1 MPYVEASVR
10 SKQLVA
16 AAEAVLIRDGVGR
29 LTMRAVAAEAGVL
42 LGTVTYVFPSKEM
55 LLRAVIEDVAAGI
68 AEILKSSADTGRG
81 LEHAIRDGV
90 QRFWTTLVEDQE
102 GLQIIQYE
110 LTIYALRTPGLESM
124 ARWQY
129 DRYARIV
136 AAWCQE
142 AASNAGETCAV
153 PFDTLARVLVASSGR
168 PHPAVRLRPG
178 CDPLARGPAGR
189 HRDGRQPGQPRPRP
203 PGAGSAAG
211 PASHPRVGQPYRF

>member
-16 AAEAVLIRDGVGR
+16 AAQRILIRDGVGR

-55 LLRAVIEDVAAGI
+55 LLRAVIEDVVAGI
-68 AEILKSSADTGRG
+68 AEVLKSSADTGRG
-81 LEHAIRDGV
+81 LEHAIREGV
-90 QRFWTTLVEDQE
+90 QRFWATLVEDQE
-102 GLQIIQYE
+102 GLQIIQYD
-110 LTIYALRTPGLESM
+110 LVIYALRTPGLESM

-142 AASNAGETCAV
+142 AASNAGEVCAV
-153 PFDTLARVLVASSGR
+153 PFDTLARVLVA
-168 PHPAVRLRPG
+168 AVDGVILQYV
-178 CDPLARGPAGR
+178 CDPDVTRSREDLQAVIEMVVGLANPAPAAGR
-189 HRDGRQPGQPRPRP
+189 KLGGR
-203 PGAGSAAG
+203 AG
-211 PASHPRVGQPYRF
+211 

>member
-10 SKQLVA
+10 SKQLVSA
-16 AAEAVLIRDGVGR
+16 AQAVLTRDGVGR
-29 LTMRAVAAEAGVL
+29 LTMRAVAKEAGVL

-55 LLRAVIEDVAAGI
+55 LLRAVIEDVVAGI
-68 AEILKSSADTGRG
+68 AEVLKSSLATATGRG
-81 LEHAIRDGV
+81 LEHAIREGV
-90 QRFWTTLVEDQE
+90 QRFWATLVEDQE

-110 LTIYALRTPGLESM
+110 LVVYALRTPGLESM

-153 PFDTLARVLVASSGR
+153 PFDTLARVLVA
-168 PHPAVRLRPG
+168 AVDGLILQYV
-178 CDPLARGPAGR
+178 CDPDVTRSREDLQAVIEMLVSLAAPAAGR
-189 HRDGRQPGQPRPRP
+189 RLGGR
-203 PGAGSAAG
+203 
-211 PASHPRVGQPYRF
+211 AS

>member
-16 AAEAVLIRDGVGR
+16 AAQRILIRDGVGR
-29 LTMRAVAAEAGVL
+29 LTMRAVAAEADVL

-55 LLRAVIEDVAAGI
+55 LLRAVIEDVVAGI
-68 AEILKSSADTGRG
+68 AEVLKSSADTGRG
-81 LEHAIRDGV
+81 LEHAIREGV

-102 GLQIIQYE
+102 GLQIIQYD
-110 LTIYALRTPGLESM
+110 LVIYALRTHGLESM

-142 AASNAGETCAV
+142 AASHAGEVCAV
-153 PFDTLARVLVASSGR
+153 PFDTLARVLVAAVDGVILQYVCDPDVTRSREDLQAVIEMVVGLASAAPAAGRKLSGR
-168 PHPAVRLRPG
+168 
-178 CDPLARGPAGR
+178 AG
-189 HRDGRQPGQPRPRP
+189 
-203 PGAGSAAG
+203 
-211 PASHPRVGQPYRF
+211 

>member
-10 SKQLVA
+10 SRQLVEA
-16 AAEAVLIRDGVGR
+16 ARRVLIRDGVGR

-55 LLRAVIEDVAAGI
+55 LLRAVIEDVTAEI
-68 AEILKSSADTGRG
+68 AEVLKSSVDTGRG
-81 LEHAIRDGV
+81 LEHAIRHGLD
-90 QRFWTTLVEDQE
+90 QFWATLVEEQE

-110 LTIYALRTPGLESM
+110 LVVYALRTRGLESM

-153 PFDTLARVLVASSGR
+153 PFDTLARVLVA
-168 PHPAVRLRPG
+168 AVDGLILQYV
-178 CDPLARGPAGR
+178 CDPDVTRSREDLQAVIEMLVSLAAPAAGR
-189 HRDGRQPGQPRPRP
+189 RLGGR
-203 PGAGSAAG
+203 
-211 PASHPRVGQPYRF
+211 AS

>member
-10 SKQLVA
+10 GKQLVA
-16 AAEAVLIRDGVGR
+16 AAQRVLIRDGVGR

-55 LLRAVIEDVAAGI
+55 LLRAVIEDVVAGI
-68 AEILKSSADTGRG
+68 AEVLKSSADTGRG
-81 LEHAIRDGV
+81 LEHAIREGV

-102 GLQIIQYE
+102 GLQIIQYD
-110 LTIYALRTPGLESM
+110 LVIYALRTPGLEGM

-142 AASNAGETCAV
+142 AASNAGEVCAV
-153 PFDTLARVLVASSGR
+153 PFDTLARVLVAAVDGVILQYVCDPDVTRSREDLQAVIEMVVGLASPAPAARRKLSGR
-168 PHPAVRLRPG
+168 
-178 CDPLARGPAGR
+178 AG
-189 HRDGRQPGQPRPRP
+189 
-203 PGAGSAAG
+203 
-211 PASHPRVGQPYRF
+211 

>member
-16 AAEAVLIRDGVGR
+16 AAQAVLIRDGVGR
-29 LTMRAVAAEAGVL
+29 LTMRAVAKEAGVL

-68 AEILKSSADTGRG
+68 AEVLKSSADTGQG

-90 QRFWTTLVEDQE
+90 QRFWTTLVEEQE

-110 LTIYALRTPGLESM
+110 LVIYALRTPGLESM

-153 PFDTLARVLVASSGR
+153 PFDTLARVLVA
-168 PHPAVRLRPG
+168 AVDGVILQYVCDPDMTRLRLDVKAITEMAVG
-178 CDPLARGPAGR
+178 LASPAPAAGR
-189 HRDGRQPGQPRPRP
+189 TLGGR
-203 PGAGSAAG
+203 
-211 PASHPRVGQPYRF
+211 AS

>member
-10 SKQLVA
+10 SKQLVSA
-16 AAEAVLIRDGVGR
+16 AQAVLTRDGVGS
-29 LTMRAVAAEAGVL
+29 LTMRAVAKEAGVL

-55 LLRAVIEDVAAGI
+55 LLRAVIEDVVAGI
-68 AEILKSSADTGRG
+68 AEVLKSSLATATGRG
-81 LEHAIRDGV
+81 LEHAIREGV
-90 QRFWTTLVEDQE
+90 QRFWATLVEDQE

-110 LTIYALRTPGLESM
+110 LTIYALRTAGLESM

-153 PFDTLARVLVASSGR
+153 PFDTLARVLVA
-168 PHPAVRLRPG
+168 AVDGLILQYV
-178 CDPLARGPAGR
+178 CDPDVTRSREDLQAVIEMLVSLAAPAAGR
-189 HRDGRQPGQPRPRP
+189 RLGGR
-203 PGAGSAAG
+203 
-211 PASHPRVGQPYRF
+211 AS

>member
-10 SKQLVA
+10 SRQLVA
-16 AAEAVLIRDGVGR
+16 AARRVLIRDGVGR

-55 LLRAVIEDVAAGI
+55 LLRAVIEDVTAEI
-68 AEILKSSADTGRG
+68 AEVLRSSADTGRG
-81 LEHAIRDGV
+81 LEHAIRQGLE
-90 QRFWTTLVEDQE
+90 QFWAMLVEGQE

-110 LTIYALRTPGLESM
+110 LTIYALRTAGLESL

-129 DRYARIV
+129 ERYARIV

-153 PFDTLARVLVASSGR
+153 PFDTLARVLVAGMDGLILQF
-168 PHPAVRLRPG
+168 V
-178 CDPLARGPAGR
+178 CDPDVTRAREDLQAVTEMVISLASPAPAAGR
-189 HRDGRQPGQPRPRP
+189 RLGGR
-203 PGAGSAAG
+203 AG
-211 PASHPRVGQPYRF
+211 

>member
-10 SKQLVA
+10 RKQLVA
-16 AAEAVLIRDGVGR
+16 AAQAVLIRDGVGR

-42 LGTVTYVFPSKEM
+42 LGTVTYIFPSKEM

-68 AEILKSSADTGRG
+68 AEVLKSSADTGRG

-90 QRFWTTLVEDQE
+90 ERFWTALVEDQE

-110 LTIYALRTPGLESM
+110 LVIYALRTPGLESM

-142 AASNAGETCAV
+142 AASNAGEVCAV
-153 PFDTLARVLVASSGR
+153 PFDTLARVLVA
-168 PHPAVRLRPG
+168 AVDGVILQYV
-178 CDPLARGPAGR
+178 CDPNMTRSREDLQAIIDMVAGLASPAPAAGR
-189 HRDGRQPGQPRPRP
+189 RLGGR
-203 PGAGSAAG
+203 
-211 PASHPRVGQPYRF
+211 AS

>member
-16 AAEAVLIRDGVGR
+16 AAQRVLIRDGVGR

-42 LGTVTYVFPSKEM
+42 LGTVTYVFPSKER

-68 AEILKSSADTGRG
+68 AEVLKSSADTGRG

-90 QRFWTTLVEDQE
+90 QRFWATLVEDQE

-153 PFDTLARVLVASSGR
+153 PFDTLARVLVA
-168 PHPAVRLRPG
+168 AVDGVILQFV
-178 CDPLARGPAGR
+178 CDPDATRAREDLQAVIEMIVGLASPA
-189 HRDGRQPGQPRPRP
+189 
-203 PGAGSAAG
+203 AAG
-211 PASHPRVGQPYRF
+211 ERRLGGQAS

>member
-10 SKQLVA
+10 SRQLVEA
-16 AAEAVLIRDGVGR
+16 ARRVLIRDGVGR

-42 LGTVTYVFPSKEM
+42 LGTVTYVFRSKEL
-55 LLRAVIEDVAAGI
+55 LLRAVIEDVTAEI
-68 AEILKSSADTGRG
+68 AEVLKSSVDTGRG
-81 LEHAIRDGV
+81 LEHAIRHGLD
-90 QRFWTTLVEDQE
+90 RFWVTLVEEQE

-110 LTIYALRTPGLESM
+110 LVIYALRTPGLESL

-153 PFDTLARVLVASSGR
+153 PFDTLARVLVAGMDGLILQY
-168 PHPAVRLRPG
+168 V
-178 CDPLARGPAGR
+178 CDPDATRARGDLQAVTEMVISLASPAPAAGR
-189 HRDGRQPGQPRPRP
+189 RLGGR
-203 PGAGSAAG
+203 AG
-211 PASHPRVGQPYRF
+211 

>member
-10 SKQLVA
+10 SKQLVEA
-16 AAEAVLIRDGVGR
+16 AQAVLIRDGVAG
-29 LTMRAVAAEAGVL
+29 LTMRAVAKEAGVL

-55 LLRAVIEDVAAGI
+55 LLRAVIEDVIAGI
-68 AEILKSSADTGRG
+68 AEVLKSSLQSSADTGSG

-153 PFDTLARVLVASSGR
+153 PFDTLARVLVAAIDGLILQF
-168 PHPAVRLRPG
+168 V
-178 CDPLARGPAGR
+178 CDPDMTRSHEDLQAVIEMVVSLASPAPAAGR
-189 HRDGRQPGQPRPRP
+189 RLGGR
-203 PGAGSAAG
+203 
-211 PASHPRVGQPYRF
+211 AS

>member
-16 AAEAVLIRDGVGR
+16 AARRVLIRDGAGR

-42 LGTVTYVFPSKEM
+42 LGTVTYVFRSKEL
-55 LLRAVIEDVAAGI
+55 LLRAVIEDVTAEI
-68 AEILKSSADTGRG
+68 AEVLRSSVDTGRG
-81 LEHAIRDGV
+81 LEHAIRHGLEH
-90 QRFWTTLVEDQE
+90 FWSTLVEDQE

-110 LTIYALRTPGLESM
+110 LVIYALRTAGLESL

-153 PFDTLARVLVASSGR
+153 PFDTLARVLVAGMDGLILQF
-168 PHPAVRLRPG
+168 V
-178 CDPLARGPAGR
+178 CDPDVTRAREDLQAVTEMLISLASPAPAAGR
-189 HRDGRQPGQPRPRP
+189 RLGGR
-203 PGAGSAAG
+203 AG
-211 PASHPRVGQPYRF
+211 

>member
-16 AAEAVLIRDGVGR
+16 AAQAVLIRDGVGR
-29 LTMRAVAAEAGVL
+29 LTLRAVAKEAGVL

-55 LLRAVIEDVAAGI
+55 LLRAVIEDVVAGI
-68 AEILKSSADTGRG
+68 AEVLKSSLKSSADTGRG
-81 LEHAIRDGV
+81 LEHAIRDGA

-153 PFDTLARVLVASSGR
+153 PFDTLARVLVAAVDGLILQYVCDPDVTRAREDLRAIIDMAVSLASPAPAAGR
-168 PHPAVRLRPG
+168 RPG
-178 CDPLARGPAGR
+178 GR
-189 HRDGRQPGQPRPRP
+189 V
-203 PGAGSAAG
+203 S
-211 PASHPRVGQPYRF
+211 

>member
-10 SKQLVA
+10 SRQLVEA
-16 AAEAVLIRDGVGR
+16 ARRVLIRDGVGR

-42 LGTVTYVFPSKEM
+42 LGTVTYVFRSKEL
-55 LLRAVIEDVAAGI
+55 LLRAVIEDVTAEI
-68 AEILKSSADTGRG
+68 AEVLKSSVDTGRG
-81 LEHAIRDGV
+81 LEHAIRHGLD
-90 QRFWTTLVEDQE
+90 RFWVTLVEDQE

-110 LTIYALRTPGLESM
+110 LVVYALRTRGLESM

-153 PFDTLARVLVASSGR
+153 PFDTLARVLVA
-168 PHPAVRLRPG
+168 AVDGLILQYV
-178 CDPLARGPAGR
+178 CDPDVTRSREDLQAVIEMLVSLAAPAAGR
-189 HRDGRQPGQPRPRP
+189 RLGGR
-203 PGAGSAAG
+203 
-211 PASHPRVGQPYRF
+211 AS

>member
-16 AAEAVLIRDGVGR
+16 AAQAVLIRDGVGR
-29 LTMRAVAAEAGVL
+29 LTMRAVAKEAGVL

-55 LLRAVIEDVAAGI
+55 LLRAVIEDVVAGI
-68 AEILKSSADTGRG
+68 AEVLKSSADTGRG
-81 LEHAIRDGV
+81 LEHAIRGGV

-102 GLQIIQYE
+102 GLQVIQYE
-110 LTIYALRTPGLESM
+110 LVIYALRTPGLESM

-142 AASNAGETCAV
+142 AASNAGESCAV
-153 PFDTLARVLVASSGR
+153 PFDTLARVLVAAVDGVILQYVSDPDVTRAREDLQAVIQMVVSLAS
-168 PHPAVRLRPG
+168 PIPA
-178 CDPLARGPAGR
+178 AGR
-189 HRDGRQPGQPRPRP
+189 RLGGR
-203 PGAGSAAG
+203 AG
-211 PASHPRVGQPYRF
+211 

>member
-10 SKQLVA
+10 SRQLVEA
-16 AAEAVLIRDGVGR
+16 ARRVLIRDGVGR

-55 LLRAVIEDVAAGI
+55 LLRAVIEDVTTEI
-68 AEILKSSADTGRG
+68 AEVLKSSADTGRG
-81 LEHAIRDGV
+81 LEHAVREGV
-90 QRFWTTLVEDQE
+90 QRFWSTLVEDQE

-110 LTIYALRTPGLESM
+110 LTLYALRTAGLESL

-153 PFDTLARVLVASSGR
+153 PFDTLARVLVAGMDGLILQY
-168 PHPAVRLRPG
+168 V
-178 CDPLARGPAGR
+178 CDPDMTRARGDLQAVTEMVISLASPAPAAGR
-189 HRDGRQPGQPRPRP
+189 RLGGR
-203 PGAGSAAG
+203 AG
-211 PASHPRVGQPYRF
+211 

>member
-10 SKQLVA
+10 SRQLVEA
-16 AAEAVLIRDGVGR
+16 ARRVLIRDGVGR

-42 LGTVTYVFPSKEM
+42 LGTVTYVFKSKEM
-55 LLRAVIEDVAAGI
+55 LLRAVIEDVTAEI
-68 AEILKSSADTGRG
+68 AEVLKSSPDTGRG
-81 LEHAIRDGV
+81 LEHAIRQGLD
-90 QRFWTTLVEDQE
+90 RFWATLVEEQE

-110 LTIYALRTPGLESM
+110 LTIYALRTPGLESL

-153 PFDTLARVLVASSGR
+153 PFDTLARVLDAGMDGLILQYV
-168 PHPAVRLRPG
+168 
-178 CDPLARGPAGR
+178 CDPDKTRARVDLQAVTEMVISLASPAPAAGR
-189 HRDGRQPGQPRPRP
+189 RLGGR
-203 PGAGSAAG
+203 AG
-211 PASHPRVGQPYRF
+211 

>member
-1 MPYVEASVR
+1 M
-10 SKQLVA
+10 
-16 AAEAVLIRDGVGR
+16 
-29 LTMRAVAAEAGVL
+29 
-42 LGTVTYVFPSKEM
+42 
-55 LLRAVIEDVAAGI
+55 
-68 AEILKSSADTGRG
+68 
-81 LEHAIRDGV
+81 

-153 PFDTLARVLVASSGR
+153 PFDTLARVLVAG
-168 PHPAVRLRPG
+168 VDGLILQYV
-178 CDPLARGPAGR
+178 CDPDATRSREDLQAVIEMVVGLASPA
-189 HRDGRQPGQPRPRP
+189 RPRR
-203 PGAGSAAG
+203 AGSAAG
-211 PASHPRVGQPYRF
+211 SASTSCTSCPTTADFGREPLRCASFRAG

>member
-16 AAEAVLIRDGVGR
+16 AAQAVLIRDGVGR

-42 LGTVTYVFPSKEM
+42 LGTVTYVFPSKER

-68 AEILKSSADTGRG
+68 AEVLKSSADTGRG

-90 QRFWTTLVEDQE
+90 QRFWATLVEDQE

-110 LTIYALRTPGLESM
+110 LVVYALRTRGLESM

-153 PFDTLARVLVASSGR
+153 PFDTLARVLVA
-168 PHPAVRLRPG
+168 AVDGLILQYV
-178 CDPLARGPAGR
+178 CDPDVTRSREDLQAVIEMLVSLAAPAAGR
-189 HRDGRQPGQPRPRP
+189 RLGGR
-203 PGAGSAAG
+203 
-211 PASHPRVGQPYRF
+211 AS

>member
-1 MPYVEASVR
+1 
-10 SKQLVA
+10 
-16 AAEAVLIRDGVGR
+16 
-29 LTMRAVAAEAGVL
+29 
-42 LGTVTYVFPSKEM
+42 
-55 LLRAVIEDVAAGI
+55 
-68 AEILKSSADTGRG
+68 
-81 LEHAIRDGV
+81 V

-153 PFDTLARVLVASSGR
+153 PFDTLARVLVA
-168 PHPAVRLRPG
+168 AVDGLVLQYV
-178 CDPLARGPAGR
+178 CDPDVTRSREDLHAVIEMAVSLASPAPAAGR
-189 HRDGRQPGQPRPRP
+189 RLGGR
-203 PGAGSAAG
+203 
-211 PASHPRVGQPYRF
+211 AS

>member
-1 MPYVEASVR
+1 MPYVDASVR

-16 AAEAVLIRDGVGR
+16 AAQRVLIRDGVGR

-55 LLRAVIEDVAAGI
+55 VLRAVIEDGAAGI
-68 AEILKSSADTGRG
+68 AEVLRSSADTGRG

-110 LTIYALRTPGLESM
+110 LVIYALRTPGLESM

-153 PFDTLARVLVASSGR
+153 PFDTLAR
-168 PHPAVRLRPG
+168 
-178 CDPLARGPAGR
+178 PLAAAVAGALL
-189 HRDGRQPGQPRPRP
+189 PSVCTP
-203 PGAGSAAG
+203 
-211 PASHPRVGQPYRF
+211 

>member
-68 AEILKSSADTGRG
+68 GEILKSSADTGRG
-81 LEHAIRDGV
+81 LEHAIRDGA

-153 PFDTLARVLVASSGR
+153 PFDTLARVLVA
-168 PHPAVRLRPG
+168 AVDGLVLQFV
-178 CDPLARGPAGR
+178 CDPDVTRAREDLQAVIEMVISLASPAPAAGR
-189 HRDGRQPGQPRPRP
+189 RLGGR
-203 PGAGSAAG
+203 AG
-211 PASHPRVGQPYRF
+211 

>member
-16 AAEAVLIRDGVGR
+16 AAQAVLIRDGVGR

-68 AEILKSSADTGRG
+68 AEVLRSSADTGRG
-81 LEHAIRDGV
+81 LEHAIRDGA
-90 QRFWTTLVEDQE
+90 QRFWTTLVEEQE

-153 PFDTLARVLVASSGR
+153 PFDTLARVLVAAVDGLILQYVCDPDVTRAREDLRAVIDMAVSLAS
-168 PHPAVRLRPG
+168 PAPSARRRPG
-178 CDPLARGPAGR
+178 GR
-189 HRDGRQPGQPRPRP
+189 V
-203 PGAGSAAG
+203 S
-211 PASHPRVGQPYRF
+211 

>member
-10 SKQLVA
+10 SRQLVA
-16 AAEAVLIRDGVGR
+16 AAEAVLIRDGVGH
-29 LTMRAVAAEAGVL
+29 LTMRSVAKEAGVL
-42 LGTVTYVFPSKEM
+42 LGTVTYVFPSREM

-68 AEILKSSADTGRG
+68 AEVLKSSADTGRG
-81 LEHAIRDGV
+81 LEHAIRDGA

-153 PFDTLARVLVASSGR
+153 PFDTLARVLVA
-168 PHPAVRLRPG
+168 AVDGLVLQYV
-178 CDPLARGPAGR
+178 CDPDMTRAREDLQAVIEMVISLASPAPAAGR
-189 HRDGRQPGQPRPRP
+189 RLGGR
-203 PGAGSAAG
+203 
-211 PASHPRVGQPYRF
+211 AS

>member
-16 AAEAVLIRDGVGR
+16 AAQRVLIRDGVGR

-55 LLRAVIEDVAAGI
+55 LLRAVIEDVVAGI
-68 AEILKSSADTGRG
+68 ADVLKSSADTGRG
-81 LEHAIRDGV
+81 LEHAIREGV

-102 GLQIIQYE
+102 GLQIIQYD
-110 LTIYALRTPGLESM
+110 LVIYALRTPGLESM

-142 AASNAGETCAV
+142 AASHAGEVCAV
-153 PFDTLARVLVASSGR
+153 PFDTLARVLIA
-168 PHPAVRLRPG
+168 AVDGVILQYV
-178 CDPLARGPAGR
+178 CDPDVTRSREDLQAVIEMVVGLASPAPAPAAGR
-189 HRDGRQPGQPRPRP
+189 KLGGR
-203 PGAGSAAG
+203 AG
-211 PASHPRVGQPYRF
+211 

>member
-42 LGTVTYVFPSKEM
+42 LGTVTYVFPSREM
-55 LLRAVIEDVAAGI
+55 LLRAVVEDVAAGI
-68 AEILKSSADTGRG
+68 AEVLKSSADTGRG
-81 LEHAIRDGV
+81 LENAIRDGV

-153 PFDTLARVLVASSGR
+153 PFDTLARILVASIDGLILQY
-168 PHPAVRLRPG
+168 V
-178 CDPLARGPAGR
+178 CDPDATRSREDLQAVIDMAVGLASPAPAPAPAAGR
-189 HRDGRQPGQPRPRP
+189 RLGGR
-203 PGAGSAAG
+203 
-211 PASHPRVGQPYRF
+211 AS

>member
-16 AAEAVLIRDGVGR
+16 AARRVLIRDGAGR

-42 LGTVTYVFPSKEM
+42 LGTVTYVFKSKEM
-55 LLRAVIEDVAAGI
+55 LLRAVIEDVTTEI
-68 AEILKSSADTGRG
+68 AEVLKSSVDTGRG
-81 LEHAIRDGV
+81 LERAIRQGLEH
-90 QRFWTTLVEDQE
+90 FWATLVEDQE

-110 LTIYALRTPGLESM
+110 LTIYALRTPGLESL

-153 PFDTLARVLVASSGR
+153 PFDTLARVLVAG
-168 PHPAVRLRPG
+168 VDGLILQYV
-178 CDPLARGPAGR
+178 CDPDMTRAREDLKALTEMVVSLASPAPAAGR
-189 HRDGRQPGQPRPRP
+189 KLGGR
-203 PGAGSAAG
+203 
-211 PASHPRVGQPYRF
+211 AS